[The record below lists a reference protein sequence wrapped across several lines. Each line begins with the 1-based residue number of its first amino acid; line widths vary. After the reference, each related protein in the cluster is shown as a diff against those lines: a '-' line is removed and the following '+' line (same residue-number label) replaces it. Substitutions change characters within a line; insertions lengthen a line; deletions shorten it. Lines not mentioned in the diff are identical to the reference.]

1 MRERLYVTE
10 SRPEGRY
17 YKEEFDPPSH
27 YSSFSG
33 ALGPQMVGDKPSEDP
48 EHRRNSSNG
57 RWVKF
62 FFIQN
67 YINT

>member
-33 ALGPQMVGDKPSEDP
+33 ALGPQMVGDKPEKLSYKKCMTTACTYNR
-48 EHRRNSSNG
+48 HRFRLLT
-57 RWVKF
+57 V
-62 FFIQN
+62 
-67 YINT
+67 